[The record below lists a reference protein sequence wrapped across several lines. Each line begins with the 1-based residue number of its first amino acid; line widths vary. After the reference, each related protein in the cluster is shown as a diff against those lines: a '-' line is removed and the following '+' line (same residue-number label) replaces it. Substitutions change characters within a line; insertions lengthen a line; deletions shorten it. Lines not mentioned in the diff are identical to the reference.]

1 LISVSVTS
9 RSGGT
14 FNPTESTDRIKEKV
28 MPPEL
33 LEWGPA
39 HLRDDAE
46 TPDPEPSD
54 TPDDN

>member
-1 LISVSVTS
+1 MS

-14 FNPTESTDRIKEKV
+14 FNPPESTDRIKEKL

-46 TPDPEPSD
+46 TPDPEPTD